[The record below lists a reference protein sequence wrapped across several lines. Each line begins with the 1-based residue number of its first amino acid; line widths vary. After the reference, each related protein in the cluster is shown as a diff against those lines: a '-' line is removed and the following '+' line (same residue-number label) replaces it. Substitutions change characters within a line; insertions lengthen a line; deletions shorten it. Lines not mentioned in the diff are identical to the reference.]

1 MERQLKER
9 LVGAAVLIAVAVIMV
24 PEMFSG
30 SGSRDPVGN
39 GATASD
45 ASASSDSG
53 QVKTYR
59 IELQHRDTASV
70 SSESAAQVSPV
81 VADTRADAAAANTPP
96 APAPSAE
103 AASSSSI
110 PQASS
115 SSSAARA
122 VRSASSAVPAIRE
135 SAASS
140 ASSHA
145 QATPTP
151 VASATPGGW
160 SIQIGSFAT
169 ESAAKQV
176 QANVRSEGFS
186 AYLSSVTVGGKV
198 WHRVRVGAYTDKD
211 AAQTALSK
219 LKRNY
224 SQATVVSPGH

>member
-39 GATASD
+39 AATASD
-45 ASASSDSG
+45 ASASSDPG

-122 VRSASSAVPAIRE
+122 ARSASSVVPAIRE
-135 SAASS
+135 STASS

-145 QATPTP
+145 QATP